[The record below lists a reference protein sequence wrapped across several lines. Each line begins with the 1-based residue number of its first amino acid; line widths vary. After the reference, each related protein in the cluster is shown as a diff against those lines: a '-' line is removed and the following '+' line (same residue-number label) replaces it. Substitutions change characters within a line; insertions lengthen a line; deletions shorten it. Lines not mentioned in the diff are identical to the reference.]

1 MTAPRLTIAGA
12 RKRFGGVHALRGV
25 DLEVAAGEVHAL
37 LGENGAG
44 KSTLMKV
51 LSGAVRPDEGRMT
64 LDGAPFAPTGPRDA
78 RRSGVAM
85 IYQELNLCA
94 DLTVL
99 ENVTLGE
106 ETARAGVVQSAG
118 QRARLFEVLA
128 GLGVAEFGPDTPVRD
143 LGPGDRQLVEIARAL
158 MADARVVVFDE
169 PTSSLSPPEV
179 ERLFGVV
186 RDLAS
191 RGVTAIWISHFLNEV
206 EAVCDRFTIL
216 RDGESAGGGAV
227 AESTPEEWV
236 ALMSRR
242 AGAAQAA
249 RAPRSSAGPAALEL
263 EELSGSDG
271 VPDRVTLGLH
281 EGEVLGLF
289 GLVGAGRTEL
299 LRAIFGLDPV
309 RSGAV
314 RHLDHHGPPLSPRR
328 WLARGVGLLSEDRA
342 LEGLHLDLSL
352 AENVTASSPRPIG
365 RQAEAFERW
374 RAELGVRAGAS
385 SDAARTLS
393 GGNQQK
399 LAIARLLHHDVRV
412 LLLDEPTRGID
423 VGAKEEIYALLDRL
437 RGEGRAVL
445 VVSSYVPELLRV
457 CDRVGVM
464 HRGRLAEIRPTAAW
478 DEESL
483 IAAASGATPAE
494 VLHG

>member
-51 LSGAVRPDEGRMT
+51 LSGAVRPDEGHMT

-94 DLTVL
+94 DLSVL

-118 QRARLFEVLA
+118 QRARLSDVLA

-206 EAVCDRFTIL
+206 EAVCDRYTIL
-216 RDGESAGGGAV
+216 RDGESVGGGAV
-227 AESTPEEWV
+227 AESSPEEWV

-242 AGAAQAA
+242 AAAADAA
-249 RAPRSSAGPAALEL
+249 RPPRSTAGRAALEL
-263 EELSGSDG
+263 VGLSGQDG
-271 VPDRVTLGLH
+271 VPDEVTLDLH

-309 RSGAV
+309 RSGTV

-342 LEGLHLDLSL
+342 LEGLYLDLSL

-365 RQAEAFERW
+365 RRGEAFERW
-374 RAELGVRAGAS
+374 RTELGVRAGAPD
-385 SDAARTLS
+385 DAARTLS

-445 VVSSYVPELLRV
+445 MVSSYVPELLRV
-457 CDRVGVM
+457 CDRVAVM
-464 HRGRLAEIRPTAAW
+464 HRGRLAETRPTAAW

-483 IAAASGATPAE
+483 IAAASGAVPAE